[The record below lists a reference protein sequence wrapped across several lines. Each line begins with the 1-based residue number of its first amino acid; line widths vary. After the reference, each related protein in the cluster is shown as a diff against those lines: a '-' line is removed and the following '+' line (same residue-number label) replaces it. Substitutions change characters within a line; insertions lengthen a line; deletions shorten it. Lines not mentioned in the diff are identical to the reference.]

1 MANTLI
7 QDTDVR
13 LLGNSDVAIGINE
26 EYYQVAEIAAEFA
39 GIFRAN
45 PHYFVKYYLNIE
57 LKNFQKVI
65 LWEMFNNNYGM
76 YIASR
81 GQGKTFIDA
90 IFAVTYAIL
99 YPRTKIVVAASTRDQ
114 GNQILLKITEDLMKN
129 FGWGSDN
136 LCNEIEGKPVV
147 TLNKG
152 EIHFTNGSWI
162 KVVTP
167 SDSARGARANI
178 LILDEF
184 WMIDTNTING
194 VLRRFLTAPR
204 NPAYLDLSQYSH
216 LVERNKEIYTG
227 SAFMKS
233 HWAYVKART
242 FFKNMLKD
250 DKRYFVFDLPYQIAI
265 RNNLLLREQIQD
277 EMSEDDFDEIKFSME
292 MEGLWYGDSE
302 GAFFSYDDIL
312 KTRKVEM
319 PYYVRSDLSR
329 NINVPEI
336 PPLMLNERRILSLD
350 IALMA
355 SIRHK
360 NDASSIILNR
370 AIPTN
375 SNSYIGNFVYL
386 KNIEGIIGSNLALK
400 IRILFDYF
408 KATDLVIDGKG
419 LGLPVVQE
427 LFKDLVDARTGKLYP
442 ALACYDCD
450 KLPLNKDLNTQ
461 FAMPNAE
468 KVIWAICASEN
479 FNTEM
484 NTLLRN
490 GIQNNK
496 LNLLVPYEESRE
508 ILCDNI
514 SNFNSLSVNDR
525 ELLRMPYL
533 ETDLLTRE
541 LVGLQHT
548 VKGTQIKIKERTGA
562 RKDRGSSAGYNYW
575 VQVQI
580 ENELKKKIPTKYTMK
595 DYAEGLRKLN
605 RRPIMY

>member
-1 MANTLI
+1 M
-7 QDTDVR
+7 
-13 LLGNSDVAIGINE
+13 
-26 EYYQVAEIAAEFA
+26 
-39 GIFRAN
+39 
-45 PHYFVKYYLNIE
+45 
-57 LKNFQKVI
+57 
-65 LWEMFNNNYGM
+65 
-76 YIASR
+76 
-81 GQGKTFIDA
+81 KTFIDA

-204 NPAYLDLSQYSH
+204 NPAYLNLPEYSN

-292 MEGLWYGDSE
+292 MEGLWYGDSD
-302 GAFFSYDDIL
+302 GAFYSYEDIL
-312 KTRKVEM
+312 KIRKIEV
-319 PYYVRSDLSR
+319 PYYVRKDIPKYIDIPKIPDL
-329 NINVPEI
+329 
-336 PPLMLNERRILSLD
+336 LLNERRILSLD
-350 IALMA
+350 IALMG
-355 SIRHK
+355 SLRHK

-375 SNSYIGNFVYL
+375 NNSYIGNFIYL
-386 KNIEGIIGSNLALK
+386 HNIESVRGSDLALE
-400 IRILFDYF
+400 IRMLFDYF

-419 LGLPVVQE
+419 LGLPIVQD
-427 LFKDLVDARTGKLYP
+427 LMKDLVDARTGKLYP
-442 ALACYDCD
+442 ALACYDCE
-450 KLPLNKDLNTQ
+450 KLPSNKDLNAQ
-461 FAMPNAE
+461 FATPNAD
-468 KVIWAICASEN
+468 KVIWAISASEN
-479 FNTEM
+479 FNTEI

-496 LNLLVPYEESRE
+496 LNFLVPWEESRE
-508 ILCDNI
+508 ILSDNI
-514 SNFNSLSVNDR
+514 SQYNNLSASDK
-525 ELLRMPYL
+525 ELLRLPYV
-533 ETDLLTRE
+533 ETDLLVRE
-541 LVGLQHT
+541 LVGLQHQ
-548 VKGTQIKIKERTGA
+548 VKGTQIKLKERTGA
-562 RKDRGSSAGYNYW
+562 RKDRYSSAAYNYW